1 MLICRELKQSTISG
15 DHGQDC
21 CKNDKVKST
30 LWKDE
35 RQAKDA
41 AKEVYE
47 FVTQEFKHENIADGA
62 LVVVCDK
69 GVP

>member
-1 MLICRELKQSTISG
+1 MHNKMTTYSSISPGYIKLDHDKALIKAS
-15 DHGQDC
+15 
-21 CKNDKVKST
+21 
-30 LWKDE
+30 
-35 RQAKDA
+35 KDA